1 MFTAESLTMGSTAI
15 LVLTTICS
23 WMGFR
28 DPAFRDR
35 HLFSVQEILVGKQYH
50 RLFTSALLHADW
62 NHLLLNMITLFFFG
76 PRLESALGIWNFL
89 LVYLAAIM
97 GGSVLSLW
105 LHRHHEYTAY
115 GASGG
120 VCGLV
125 FSHILLFPGGK
136 LMLFP
141 LPMGVPSWL
150 YAVLFLGGSMLAL
163 KRQADNV
170 GHDAHLG
177 GAVIGLW
184 TTAALEPDSVRMHP
198 GLFLGI
204 SMAAVVLM
212 VYRIRNPL
220 FLPLSGF
227 RLHKPGC
234 ERKPTKPLAKPGQ
247 AVELDAILEKI
258 SRDGMESLSREEKA
272 RLNAAAE
279 ELQRRG
285 DSSRSDRDSDSG
297 S

>member
-1 MFTAESLTMGSTAI
+1 
-15 LVLTTICS
+15 
-23 WMGFR
+23 
-28 DPAFRDR
+28 
-35 HLFSVQEILVGKQYH
+35 
-50 RLFTSALLHADW
+50 
-62 NHLLLNMITLFFFG
+62 FFFG
-76 PRLESALGIWNFL
+76 PRLESALGLWNFL
-89 LVYLAAIM
+89 LVCLAAVM

-184 TTAALEPDSVRMHP
+184 TTAALEPDSVRLHP
-198 GLFLGI
+198 GLFLGV

-212 VYRIRNPL
+212 VYLIRNPL

-234 ERKPTKPLAKPGQ
+234 ERKPTKPLAVPGQ

-258 SRDGMESLSREEKA
+258 SRDGMESLRREEKA

-285 DSSRSDRDSDSG
+285 DSSRSDRDSRS
-297 S
+297 

>member
-1 MFTAESLTMGSTAI
+1 MFTAESLTIGSTAI
-15 LVLTTICS
+15 MLLTSICS

-35 HLFSVQEILVGKQYH
+35 HLFSVQEILVGKKYH

-76 PRLESALGIWNFL
+76 PRLESALGVWNFL
-89 LVYLAAIM
+89 WVYLAAVL

-141 LPMGVPSWL
+141 LPVGVPAWL

-184 TTAALEPDSVRMHP
+184 TTAAFEPDSVRMHP

-204 SMAAVVLM
+204 SAAAVVLM
-212 VYRIRNPL
+212 LYLIRNPL
-220 FLPLSGF
+220 FLPLSGLQPCEPD
-227 RLHKPGC
+227 REGKP
-234 ERKPTKPLAKPGQ
+234 PKPLARPDE
-247 AVELDAILEKI
+247 ALELDAILEKI
-258 SRDGMESLSREEKA
+258 SRDGMESLSRKEKA
-272 RLNAAAE
+272 RLNSAAE
-279 ELQRRG
+279 ELQRRA
-285 DSSRSDRDSDSG
+285 DSSRSDKDSKS
-297 S
+297 